1 MKNNYPQ
8 PATFRTK
15 ATEKLPSMIPAGFMT
30 ETLRNSYGLD
40 SDLMFQ
46 NLKNMCTTTLFNLD
60 SKSDLSEAAV
70 VQVAEQPPVRVQK
83 KRRGLLDR
91 LIFGNRFKLS
101 LSASEKMLRRAD
113 DVARILRNKEDFRNI
128 TFEDYFNYLL
138 WIPLHMDIREE
149 TITMQFFLDA
159 LAIFILEVK
168 KSTLGNLHL
177 VNVESRDV
185 EHRYFNL
192 RTCFMQVV
200 SNSLSESE
208 TEDRYKR
215 VSNSILFYVL
225 LHAEI
230 VNGIQMNFAVDFG
243 SNGLLEVKA

>member
-1 MKNNYPQ
+1 
-8 PATFRTK
+8 
-15 ATEKLPSMIPAGFMT
+15 MIPAGFMT

-40 SDLMFQ
+40 ADLMFQ
-46 NLKNMCTTTLFNLD
+46 NLKNMCSTTLFNLD

-70 VQVAEQPPVRVQK
+70 VQVAKQPPARDQK
-83 KRRGLLDR
+83 MRTGLLER
-91 LIFGNRFKLS
+91 LILGNSFKLS
-101 LSASEKMLRRAD
+101 LSASKKMLRRAD
-113 DVARILRNKEDFRNI
+113 DVARILRNKEDFRKI

-138 WIPLHMDIREE
+138 WIPLTEDIKEE
-149 TITMQFFLDA
+149 TITTQFFFDA
-159 LAIFILEVK
+159 LAILFIEVK

-177 VNVESRDV
+177 VDVESRDV
-185 EHRYFNL
+185 ESRYFNL
-192 RTCFMQVV
+192 RTCFVQVV
-200 SNSLSESE
+200 SNSLSESA
-208 TEDRYKR
+208 TEDHYKR